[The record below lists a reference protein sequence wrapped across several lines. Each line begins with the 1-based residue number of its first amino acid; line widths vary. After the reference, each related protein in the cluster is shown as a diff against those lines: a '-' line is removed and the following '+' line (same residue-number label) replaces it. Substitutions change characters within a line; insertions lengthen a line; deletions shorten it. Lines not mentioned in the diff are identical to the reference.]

1 MNKEKI
7 NPKEIIG
14 IAYQYCSFNTF
25 KSILENQE
33 IWISDINKMNDFEE
47 DITLTKMLE
56 NLLKYVIDNYPESED
71 KTLEKEINKLKKEIE
86 EKKIN
91 NTLKNKL
98 LSEIS
103 KFYSNKNFKVKK
115 ELFDKLLSDKYLK
128 KGKSPKKFISCFS
141 SCGDILSQWRAYAD
155 DGQGFSIGFKKI
167 ELERVIKKIEN
178 KDIKVTLKNIEYL
191 KRKIDTE
198 EDFKNNYKKVSNLPI
213 INIFEDLSNDKSF
226 YDKIDFKENI
236 SLYFHEVISNFLTI
250 YYNDISKIL
259 NKENLRKYQE
269 QSAIQSCFY
278 KNYYFNEEKEYRI
291 LVVDFSED
299 NINDNNL
306 SQTSSE
312 VNLSQILYREKNNSL
327 VQYRKIKFSKKI
339 FKEMIAE
346 IYIGAKNKITIE
358 EVKEL
363 LTYYGV
369 YSKNISIKKSEAS
382 YR

>member
-1 MNKEKI
+1 MNREKI

-71 KTLEKEINKLKKEIE
+71 KTLKEEINNLKKEIE

-226 YDKIDFKENI
+226 YGKFDFKENI
-236 SLYFHEVISNFLTI
+236 SLYFHELISYFLTI

-259 NKENLRKYQE
+259 NKEKLRKYQE

-306 SQTSSE
+306 SQTSLD

-327 VQYRKIKFSKKI
+327 VQYRKVKFSKKI

-363 LTYYGV
+363 LNYYGV